1 MLKICLLLK
10 EPGINQANQT
20 RALSMNLFIFKN
32 WYYRLLSGI
41 LSGLITWLLAEV
53 GLNLRYR
60 YFELFSNPMNYLFAG
75 IFGMVMMESIYQVWK
90 WIDRNQ
96 YRDSN
101 PGRRFLLQGFAGIMI
116 TVFWVLAVRLLYS
129 YLFSP
134 GKLIILWDELLI
146 FFLVIFFVLT
156 LNFADLGN
164 FLIERYRKS
173 LAEVEKFRK
182 ENAEYQFEMLKLQ
195 LNPHFL
201 FNSLNTLSS
210 LVHEDPAKS
219 AEFIRKLSDVYRYVL
234 DNRSKELVT
243 LREEMEFIRSFAF
256 LQGLRFHGMIDFRFG
271 VSDTMLDKKIAPMT
285 LQLLVENAVKHN
297 VASRKMPL
305 WIEIKTSSDAI
316 TVLNNFQPKEEHSG
330 TGVGLK
336 NISSRYN
343 FLTGRKVEI
352 FKDDKLFRVT
362 IPLI

>member
-1 MLKICLLLK
+1 
-10 EPGINQANQT
+10 
-20 RALSMNLFIFKN
+20 MNLLIFRN
-32 WYYRLLSGI
+32 WFYRLLSGA
-41 LSGLITWLLAEV
+41 LAGLLTWLLAEV

-60 YFELFSNPMNYLFAG
+60 YFELFSNPMNYLYAG
-75 IFGMVMMESIYQVWK
+75 IFGIVMLESIFRIWK
-90 WIDRNQ
+90 WIDRHQ
-96 YRDSN
+96 YRESS
-101 PGRRFLLQGFAGIMI
+101 PGRRFILQSISGILI
-116 TVFWVLAVRLLYS
+116 AVFWILVVRLLYS
-129 YLFSP
+129 YLFFP

-146 FFLVIFFVLT
+146 IFLVIFFILT
-156 LNFADLGN
+156 LNFADIGN
-164 FLIERYRKS
+164 FLVERYRKS

-210 LVHEDPAKS
+210 LVHEDPDKS

-256 LQGLRFHGMIDFRFG
+256 LQGLRFQGMIDFRFG
-271 VSDTMLDKKIAPMT
+271 VSDDTLDRKIAPMT

-297 VASRKMPL
+297 VASSKMPL
-305 WIEIKTSSDAI
+305 WIEIKT
-316 TVLNNFQPKEEHSG
+316 NNKEIIVTNNIQPKEDHAG

-336 NISSRYN
+336 NISSRYE

-352 FKDDKLFRVT
+352 FKDDDLFRVVV
-362 IPLI
+362 PLI

>member
-1 MLKICLLLK
+1 
-10 EPGINQANQT
+10 
-20 RALSMNLFIFKN
+20 MNLFIFKN
-32 WYYRLLSGI
+32 WYYRMLFGI
-41 LSGLITWLLAEV
+41 FSGLLTWLLVEV

-60 YFELFSNPMNYLFAG
+60 YFELFSNPLNYLFAG
-75 IFGMVMMESIYQVWK
+75 IFGIVMLESIFRVWN
-90 WIDRNQ
+90 WIDRHQ
-96 YRDSN
+96 YRESS
-101 PGRRFLLQGFAGIMI
+101 PGRRFLLQSLTGILI
-116 TVFWVLAVRLLYS
+116 AVFWIVAVRLLYS

-134 GKLIILWDELLI
+134 EKLIILWDELLI
-146 FFLVIFFVLT
+146 NFLVIFFILT
-156 LNFADLGN
+156 LNFADMGN

-210 LVHEDPAKS
+210 LVHEDSSKA
-219 AEFIRKLSDVYRYVL
+219 ADFIRRLSDVYRYVL
-234 DNRSKELVT
+234 DNRNKELVT
-243 LREEMEFIRSFAF
+243 LREEMEFIRAFTF
-256 LQGLRFHGMIDFRFG
+256 LQGLRFQGMIDFRFE
-271 VSDTMLDKKIAPMT
+271 VDDKMFEKKIAPMT
-285 LQLLVENAVKHN
+285 LQLLVENAIKHN

-305 WIEIKTSSDAI
+305 WISII
-316 TVLNNFQPKEEHSG
+316 TRQDELIITNNIQPKEKQYG

-336 NISSRYN
+336 NISSRYD

-352 FKDDKLFRVT
+352 YHDDHQFRVS